1 MYCAIANSKCL
12 TVFQPKAPVP
22 KKVTSPPA
30 PAPPPP
36 KKAAARR
43 PSTTVPPLRRNEE
56 AANAGRPKREIH
68 PPPPKDLPYAE
79 APRKH
84 RKAKA
89 PKNAALAEQMK
100 FCEKLWKDL
109 HQKQHYNIAHA
120 FYEPVG
126 QCASRKILSTQ
137 LIKHHLDPI
146 KMGIPEYPKL
156 IKKPMDL
163 STMKK
168 KLDAGL
174 YSTPD
179 KFRDDFNL
187 MIKNCFTF
195 NPPGNPVHESGKSL
209 QHLFEEKWKNMPVP
223 RLHEPS
229 DDEEEEEED
238 ESDDERS
245 REYQQYPVSRT
256 VSSSVRLLQGWRA

>member
-1 MYCAIANSKCL
+1 MTWSVCI
-12 TVFQPKAPVP
+12 QPKAPPAP
-22 KKVTSPPA
+22 KKIASPPA

-36 KKAAARR
+36 KKQIRR
-43 PSTTVPPLRRNEE
+43 PSNAVPVIRRNDD
-56 AANAGRPKREIH
+56 APAIGRPKREIH

-79 APRKH
+79 APRKP
-84 RKAKA
+84 RKAKG
-89 PKNAALAEQMK
+89 PKDTANAEQLK
-100 FCEKLWKDL
+100 FCEKMWKDL

-126 QCASRKILSTQ
+126 ECMLVNVLEWWLIIST
-137 LIKHHLDPI
+137 DPI

-163 STMKK
+163 MTMKK
-168 KLDAGL
+168 KLDSHL
-174 YSTPD
+174 YTSPD

-195 NPPGNPVHESGKSL
+195 NPPGNPVHEAGKAL
-209 QHLFEEKWKNMPVP
+209 QNLFEEKWKNLPVP
-223 RLHEPS
+223 RSHETS
-229 DDEEEEEED
+229 DDEEEEEY

-245 REYQQYPVSRT
+245 SE
-256 VSSSVRLLQGWRA
+256 